1 MAGTLAPSFWLDHLK
16 RVRQSKL
23 RRSLPDA
30 LDVMVVCLQ
39 GGLSLSGTL
48 ARVARELVTA
58 HPMLAVELTIV
69 ERQIRMGHTAGQAM
83 RDFAKRFDL
92 EELRSMASVIAQ
104 SERIG
109 SSVVGALTIYADSL
123 RIKRQQRAEEL
134 GQQANV
140 KMLLPTVFCIFPAIF
155 VIILGPAAVQIYRQM
170 LMIRH

>member
-1 MAGTLAPSFWLDHLK
+1 M
-16 RVRQSKL
+16 
-23 RRSLPDA
+23 
-30 LDVMVVCLQ
+30 
-39 GGLSLSGTL
+39 
-48 ARVARELVTA
+48 
-58 HPMLAVELTIV
+58 
-69 ERQIRMGHTAGQAM
+69 
-83 RDFAKRFDL
+83 
-92 EELRSMASVIAQ
+92 IAQ

-109 SSVVGALTIYADSL
+109 SSVVGELTIYADSL